1 MPQRAPADQAL
12 HDRLHKPPS
21 RSKSTRSLDNN
32 PYTLHKKPQRKS
44 EGVSFDEVRFK
55 KVLRSKCEVD
65 PQGVVHVPLD
75 QLMTL
80 VRTCTAKEVPY
91 QATAT
96 LPPAAT
102 EHIHH
107 LPEAKQSVVR
117 QALLLAQNANLVCA
131 VTGLSPLPPPRHPYK
146 LRGDK
151 YGVELP
157 ADRYVTEQEWADL
170 AKAKLLYLPWLAR
183 IDEPLQQA
191 IHYLARKSVNS
202 IDDFAWGL
210 GIWTANKLENE
221 GQHSTQGALLIHVRG
236 IISSTSRT
244 VGSR

>member
-1 MPQRAPADQAL
+1 M
-12 HDRLHKPPS
+12 
-21 RSKSTRSLDNN
+21 
-32 PYTLHKKPQRKS
+32 
-44 EGVSFDEVRFK
+44 RFI

-65 PQGVVHVPLD
+65 PQGVIHVPLD
-75 QLMTL
+75 QLITG
-80 VRTCTAKEVPY
+80 PY
-91 QATAT
+91 LHRQGSSLSATAT

-117 QALLLAQNANLVCA
+117 QALLFAQNANLVCT
-131 VTGLSPLPPPRHPYK
+131 VTGFSPLPPPRHPYK